1 MMVNIVDGTG
11 PSRGADARR
20 VRSLSV
26 VGVVRS
32 PRGDRPLHEKGRSS
46 THRAWYIGI
55 GGAVLLGV
63 GLFALRFPVLLDVY
77 DQWGWQVECGNG
89 FSADLSQAGAAGQ
102 DLVEQCD
109 SALLLRRSWT
119 ITLSLIGLTALLAV
133 LVAAIRTPEHRSL
146 VPGPGA

>member
-1 MMVNIVDGTG
+1 MTVNIVGGTG
-11 PSRGADARR
+11 PVGGPMRDVFDPLRRGSRP
-20 VRSLSV
+20 V
-26 VGVVRS
+26 
-32 PRGDRPLHEKGRSS
+32 PPGDRPLHEKGRSL

-55 GGAVLLGV
+55 AGAVLLGV

-89 FSADLSQAGAAGQ
+89 FSADLSQADAAGQ

-119 ITLSLIGLTALLAV
+119 ITLSLIGLTALVAV
-133 LVAAIRTPEHRSL
+133 LVAAIRTPEHQSL
-146 VPGPGA
+146 VPGRGA

>member
-1 MMVNIVDGTG
+1 M
-11 PSRGADARR
+11 
-20 VRSLSV
+20 
-26 VGVVRS
+26 
-32 PRGDRPLHEKGRSS
+32 

-55 GGAVLLGV
+55 AGAVLLGV

-89 FSADLSQAGAAGQ
+89 FSADLSQADAAGQ

-119 ITLSLIGLTALLAV
+119 ITLSLIGLTALVAV
-133 LVAAIRTPEHRSL
+133 LVAAIRTPEHQSL
-146 VPGPGA
+146 VPGRGA